1 MRQLEK
7 KGTHMQTKGLWTVAA
22 LAGYAIVIVVS
33 RQFSEF
39 SGDNSL
45 LAPWVYSGGYT
56 LFGVLLLGAV
66 ARWWQLGSPQL
77 WRPLM
82 LSLGGLAAAVEIW
95 LRPNGG
101 FAATPLDRWMWALLS
116 LLVVALLAR
125 LMPTGMIRRWLGVD
139 RRLPNT

>member
-1 MRQLEK
+1 
-7 KGTHMQTKGLWTVAA
+7 MQTRGVWTAAA

-33 RQFSEF
+33 RQFSGF
-39 SGDNSL
+39 PSASPFF
-45 LAPWVYSGGYT
+45 APWAYSAGYA

-66 ARWWQLGSPQL
+66 ARWRRVGSPLL

-82 LSLGGLAAAVEIW
+82 LSLGALAAAVEIW
-95 LRPNGG
+95 TRPNGD

>member
-1 MRQLEK
+1 
-7 KGTHMQTKGLWTVAA
+7 MQTRGVWTAAA

-33 RQFSEF
+33 RQFSGF
-39 SGDNSL
+39 PSVSPFF
-45 LAPWVYSGGYT
+45 APWAYSAGYA
-56 LFGVLLLGAV
+56 LFGALLLGAV
-66 ARWWQLGSPQL
+66 ARWWRVGSPLL

-82 LSLGGLAAAVEIW
+82 LSLGALAAAVEIW
-95 LRPNGG
+95 IRPNGD
-101 FAATPLDRWMWALLS
+101 FAATPLDRWMLALLS

>member
-1 MRQLEK
+1 
-7 KGTHMQTKGLWTVAA
+7 MQTKGLWTVAA

-33 RQFSEF
+33 HQFSKF
-39 SGDNSL
+39 SGGSSL

-66 ARWWQLGSPQL
+66 ARWWQLRSPQL

-95 LRPNGG
+95 FRPNGD
-101 FAATPLDRWMWALLS
+101 FTATSLDRWMLALLS

-125 LMPTGMIRRWLGVD
+125 LMPKGMIRHWLGVD
-139 RRLPNT
+139 RRLPNI